1 VKERK
6 ALLDREDKL
15 SLRKQADLLEVDRS
29 CLYYKPI
36 GESELNLTL
45 MELIDR
51 LFLDDPTLGV
61 KGMRDELRDYG
72 YEYNDKRVR
81 RLMRKMCLMPIY
93 NKRNLS
99 RLGLAKYIHPYL
111 LRNLKIERPNQVW
124 AIDITYIPMRRGF
137 LYLTA
142 IIDVYSRFIV
152 GWQLSNSL
160 DKETQTVVLR
170 EAIRQHGRPEILNS
184 DQGSQYTCEH
194 WVSTLKERGIQISM
208 DGKGRATDN
217 AFIERFWG
225 TLKRKYVYLNPAD
238 DGLTLYD
245 GIKTFIEK
253 YNNRHHQGINREKP
267 IDRYLTAA

>member
-1 VKERK
+1 M
-6 ALLDREDKL
+6 
-15 SLRKQADLLEVDRS
+15 
-29 CLYYKPI
+29 
-36 GESELNLTL
+36 G
-45 MELIDR
+45 LIDR

-61 KGMRDELRDYG
+61 KGMRDELRDQG
-72 YEYNDKRVR
+72 FEYNDKRIR

-111 LRNLKIERPNQVW
+111 
-124 AIDITYIPMRRGF
+124 RGF

-142 IIDVYSRFIV
+142 IIDVYSRFVV

-160 DKETQTVVLR
+160 DKETQTTLLR
-170 EAIRQHGRPEILNS
+170 DAVGRYGKPEIINS

-194 WVSTLKERGIQISM
+194 WVSTLKELGIQISM

-217 AFIERFWG
+217 AYIERFWG
-225 TLKRKYVYLNPAD
+225 TLKREYVYLHPAD
-238 DGLTLYD
+238 DGLVLYD

-253 YNNRHHQGINREKP
+253 YNNRFHQGINREKP
-267 IDRYLTAA
+267 INLYLKAA